1 MSHYSV
7 AVFTEPDGEGVDELL
22 APFNENTEAEPYISK
37 TRSQVIEYGRA
48 VIDRDKE
55 EYEKY
60 LADPEAFAKAHLPS
74 NEGYYR
80 KITEEYSKRMK
91 WTDDEVYTWTIEYY
105 FGNDNVDED
114 GNVWST
120 YNPYSKWDWYAYGGR
135 FGGDLILRPKPGDD
149 EYDYRDDDGLYYT
162 DDALVSR
169 VDFEEMRKQK
179 MSSIYPYDEFMKRSF
194 YGEEYLKSR
203 YPNEEMYLK
212 AYTEFSTYAVIT
224 PDGEWHAPGEMGW
237 FACSTETPEEASEWD
252 EKYYER
258 FIEPAIEKGWEIHIV
273 DCHI

>member
-7 AVFTEPDGEGVDELL
+7 AVFTEPEGVGVDELL
-22 APFNENTEAEPYISK
+22 APFNENTEVEPYVRK
-37 TRSQVIEYGRA
+37 TRSQVIEYGRNI
-48 VIDRDKE
+48 IDRDKE
-55 EYEKY
+55 EY
-60 LADPEAFAKAHLPS
+60 P
-74 NEGYYR
+74 
-80 KITEEYSKRMK
+80 KRMK
-91 WTDDEVYTWTIEYY
+91 WTDDEVYAWTIKGY
-105 FGNDNVDED
+105 FNNDDVDKD

-120 YNPYSKWDWYAYGGR
+120 YNPQSKWDWYAYGGR
-135 FGGDLILRPKPGDD
+135 FGGELILRPQPGDE
-149 EYDYRDDDGLYYT
+149 EYDCREDDGLFYT

-179 MSSIYPYDEFMKRSF
+179 MSSIYPYDEFMNKSF
-194 YGEEYLKSR
+194 YTEEYLKSR

-212 AYTEFSTYAVIT
+212 AYTEFSTYAVVT

-237 FACSTETPEEASEWD
+237 FACSTETPEEAIDWD

-258 FIEPAIEKGWEIHIV
+258 FIKPAIEKGWEIHIV